1 MKNTFNVKIVIFLI
15 LLIISLLAVSSVFI
29 FDLAPFEGKDYV
41 FIPLIIAMIFT
52 LIRFYNNLIEKSK
65 IVEAMKKQKEAS
77 LNQATIQ
84 FNTCPEYW
92 TKTTKNETVLCRNM
106 FTDRDGETMV
116 IGGKL
121 VAVADAQS
129 NLDTIDS
136 ASNIGFAQFSNS
148 TTDTSGSSS
157 VTKYSFDNL
166 DYTYIPS
173 MRSNIQMP
181 ASVVPVVE
189 QFSQTV
195 PPEDTVPHMHKRT
208 EILYTPTN
216 SDVKWADGADRAHGE
231 DKLKDSK
238 HFEMYEYSYVHDHT
252 SGDYYDLD
260 FKKYNPESGS
270 FDALKSAVTGEDLQG
285 NTSRSM
291 YSNDTNWISPYE
303 YEGELYAEINLN
315 ELNKASNKCELVK
328 NLPWV
333 EAKAKC
339 ETVNVNFEA

>member
-15 LLIISLLAVSSVFI
+15 LLIISLISVSSVFV
-29 FDLAPFEGKDYV
+29 FDLAPFDGKEQV
-41 FIPLIIAMIFT
+41 FIPLIIAMSFT
-52 LIRFYNNLIEKSK
+52 LIRFYNNLMEKSK
-65 IVEAMKKQKEAS
+65 IVENMKKQREES
-77 LNQATIQ
+77 LNQTTMK

-92 TKTTKNETVLCRNM
+92 TKTTKGETVLCRNV

-121 VAVADAQS
+121 ATVATPHDDLNTS
-129 NLDTIDS
+129 DS
-136 ASNIGFAQFSNS
+136 ASNIGFNQFHAVDGDKG
-148 TTDTSGSSS
+148 TFTE
-157 VTKYSFDNL
+157 L
-166 DYTYIPS
+166 DSTYIPS
-173 MRSNIQMP
+173 LRSNIQ
-181 ASVVPVVE
+181 VPLTENTVVE
-189 QFSQTV
+189 QFSQND
-195 PPEDTVPHMHKRT
+195 EDTVPHMHKRT
-208 EILYTPTN
+208 EVLYTPTN
-216 SDVKWADGADRAHGE
+216 AEVKWADGEDRSHSE

-260 FKKYNPESGS
+260 FKKYNGESGS
-270 FDALKSAVTGEDLQG
+270 FEVLKSAVTGEDLKADA
-285 NTSRSM
+285 SRSM

-303 YEGELYAEINLN
+303 HEGELYAEINLN

-339 ETVNVNFEA
+339 ENVNVRFEA